1 MATFTITIKT
11 VNYSQG
17 YFPIQ
22 NPNRRI
28 YARSQ
33 SHTVWGARN
42 IYTIFGETLKIERVK
57 LFIQEITH
65 YVIKTIL
72 EDHEN
77 TSLKNNG
84 MLTEAEQIFRLVYKL
99 AEGDLILQKVIIA
112 CASTINECLKTFN
125 QLLLPVEDAYDL
137 ITWEGS
143 YSAYIDLSQDHSDSP
158 VSLTMLRN
166 QGEGLTMRVNE
177 PVRITL

>member
-17 YFPIQ
+17 YFSIQ

-33 SHTVWGARN
+33 PHTVWGARN

-77 TSLKNNG
+77 TSMKNNG

-99 AEGDLILQKVIIA
+99 ADGDLILQKFIIV

-125 QLLLPVEDAYDL
+125 QLLLPVDDAYDL

-166 QGEGLTMRVNE
+166 QDEGLTMRVNE
-177 PVRITL
+177 PISITL